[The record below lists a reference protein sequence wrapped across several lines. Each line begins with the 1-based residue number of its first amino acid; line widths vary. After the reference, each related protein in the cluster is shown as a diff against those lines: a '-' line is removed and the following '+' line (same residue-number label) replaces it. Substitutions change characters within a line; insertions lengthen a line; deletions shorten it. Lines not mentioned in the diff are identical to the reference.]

1 MASSATGLDKGIKI
15 LSYLNMVAAILL
27 MGLAMSMVGLT
38 DVMASFVRNSID
50 YLIAL
55 PRLLFDPNPFNAE
68 QGWRSGWTLIYLVW
82 WVAWTPLSAS
92 SLHASVEDAPSVS
105 SSGEYSWCRRF
116 SLCSGS
122 ARLETS
128 G

>member
-1 MASSATGLDKGIKI
+1 
-15 LSYLNMVAAILL
+15 MVAAILL

-82 WVAWTPLSAS
+82 WVAWTPF
-92 SLHASVEDAPSVS
+92 V
-105 SSGEYSWCRRF
+105 GIF
-116 SLCSGS
+116 I
-122 ARLETS
+122 ARISRGRSIRQFVGGVLGAVGFTVLWFGTFETWMMAN
-128 G
+128 GADPGP